1 MLPGFLY
8 VDQRAAF
15 QSQFTDTVWVPEIKP
30 VVQAAFKPC
39 YLLRC
44 LQEASLPSYHVG
56 LRKKETRSR
65 LEHTLECIEI
75 PNSLFVSSV
84 CLSVSL

>member
-8 VDQRAAF
+8 IDQRAAF
-15 QSQFTDTVWVPEIKP
+15 QSQFSTDTVWVPEIKR

-44 LQEASLPSYHVG
+44 LQEASL
-56 LRKKETRSR
+56 LLTM
-65 LEHTLECIEI
+65 
-75 PNSLFVSSV
+75 
-84 CLSVSL
+84 